1 MKKFLNRF
9 ITIWFASIL
18 LVLGLVL
25 TFPVVFS
32 AGKFNVRIYL
42 EGYDG
47 VSEVKLGVYDS
58 SFNNLFNVT
67 FAREVY
73 NLTLDR
79 RGEYIFVLTYKEV
92 PYMENVEIRRNN
104 SEVYFI
110 LYEPIKDD
118 SAVDIVAHHV
128 IIEPKGGYIE
138 VIGIIFFRNIGDKVI
153 VNGTQMKV
161 YLPKDFIKLKTS
173 IMSCCV
179 EVKEWGFIF
188 DLMGYI
194 FPNETFRVN
203 YAYEIPVSSDKYV
216 FSFPVSYDTE
226 FLLVAVKTGY
236 EIANPVNLEYSREID
251 LDNGRF
257 NVYEVSNLPKDAEI
271 SLEIRGVGST
281 GITTMTML
289 IIITSASVI
298 FLSLY
303 NVFAKKP
310 KLEDLEREK
319 EELLKEMKD
328 LEERFKRGEMEEEEY
343 LMKRIRLKKKVL
355 KVIKKIDRI
364 RGREE
369 SDSQSQSS
377 SGGD

>member
-9 ITIWFASIL
+9 ITIWFAITIL
-18 LVLGLVL
+18 VVGLVL
-25 TFPVVFS
+25 IPPSVYS
-32 AGKFNVRIYL
+32 AGKFNVKVYL

-67 FAREVY
+67 FTGDSY
-73 NLTLDR
+73 NLSLER
-79 RGEYIFVLTYKEV
+79 RGEYVFVLTYKDV
-92 PYMENVEIRRNN
+92 PYMENVEVRRNN
-104 SEVYFI
+104 TEVYFVV
-110 LYEPIKDD
+110 YEPIKDD
-118 SAVDIVAHHV
+118 SMVDIAAHHV
-128 IIEPKGGYIE
+128 IVEPKGGYIE

-161 YLPKDFIKLKTS
+161 YLPRDFIKLKTS

-194 FPNETFRVN
+194 YPNDTFRVN

-216 FSFPVSYDTE
+216 FSFPVAYDTE
-226 FLLVAVKTGY
+226 FLLIAVKEGY
-236 EIANPVNLEYSREID
+236 EVVNPVNLEYSRDID

-257 NVYEVSNLPKDAEI
+257 KVFEVSDLVRDTEV
-271 SLEIRGVGST
+271 SLEIRGVGSS

-289 IIITSASVI
+289 IIVTSAFVV
-298 FLSLY
+298 FLSVY
-303 NVFAKKP
+303 NVFARKP

-319 EELLKEMKD
+319 EELLREMKD
-328 LEERFKRGEMEEEEY
+328 LEERFKRGELEEEEY
-343 LMKRIRLKKKVL
+343 LMKRIKIKKKVL
-355 KVIKKIDRI
+355 KVIKKIERMK
-364 RGREE
+364 GRDKSE
-369 SDSQSQSS
+369 SHPS